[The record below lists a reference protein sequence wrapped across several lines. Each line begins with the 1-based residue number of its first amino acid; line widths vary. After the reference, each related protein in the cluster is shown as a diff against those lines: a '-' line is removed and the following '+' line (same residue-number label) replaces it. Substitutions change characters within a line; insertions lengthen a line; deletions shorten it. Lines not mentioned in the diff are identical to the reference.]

1 MALED
6 DISFLRRIPTFRVLG
21 PDALRV
27 LAISAEL
34 VHLRSGDTL
43 FEEGEPA
50 DSAFA
55 VTAGAIRFRRAKS
68 KVSDE
73 TPVAGR
79 GALIGESALIVE
91 ADRPITAMA
100 MEPSTLMRVSRV
112 VFLRMLEGD
121 PDAAVSLREMIAKRI
136 DAVLDDLDVVL
147 PRFDPRVYVDD

>member
-1 MALED
+1 MALDD
-6 DISFLRRIPTFRVLG
+6 DIAFLRRIPTFRVLG
-21 PDALRV
+21 PDGLRV

-50 DSAFA
+50 DGAYA
-55 VTAGAIRFRRAKS
+55 IIAGGLKFRHSRT

-73 TPVAGR
+73 PMLARAGS
-79 GALIGESALIVE
+79 LIGETALIIE
-91 ADRPITAMA
+91 TERPVTAIA
-100 MEPSTLMRVSRV
+100 IEPSTLMRISRV

-121 PDAAVSLREMIAKRI
+121 GDAAVALRRMISSRI

-147 PRFDPRVYVDD
+147 PRFEDQQH